1 MSSGLLALLD
11 DIAAI
16 AKSAAASLD
25 DVAAQAV
32 KASGKAAGVVIDDAA
47 VTPKYVIGLSPKREL
62 PIVWNIAK
70 GSLRNKILILL
81 PLLLLLGYFAGW
93 LIVPLLAIG
102 GLFLCYEGYEK
113 LHHLLQRW
121 WSKASPSTES
131 KRPIEITPAELERL
145 RTNGA
150 IRTDFILSAEIMAI
164 AFNEVKTQGLAMQ
177 VTILLVVAVL
187 ITAGVYGFVALVL
200 KADDLGLYLVKKENA
215 STWSRSVG
223 RGLIRGVPHLLKI
236 LGIVGTLAMLWV
248 GGQLVIHSVP
258 WLHHTVSH
266 WVHDL
271 DLKGF
276 LAWCFEASLG
286 LVLGTCCGWII
297 HFFWSL
303 FHKQSHGAHDH

>member
-11 DIAAI
+11 DVAAI

-70 GSLRNKILILL
+70 GSLRNKIVILL
-81 PLLLLLGYFAGW
+81 PLLLVLGYLAGW

-113 LHHLLQRW
+113 LHHLFQSW
-121 WSKASPSTES
+121 WSKARPSTES

-145 RTNGA
+145 RTKGA

-164 AFNEVKTQGLAMQ
+164 AFNEVKTQGLAIQ
-177 VTILLVVAVL
+177 VTILLVVAVV
-187 ITAGVYGFVALVL
+187 ITAGVYGFVALIL

-215 STWSRSVG
+215 STLSRLVG

-236 LGIVGTLAMLWV
+236 LGLVGTLAMLWV

-258 WLHHTVSH
+258 WLYHTVSH

-271 DLKGF
+271 DLTGF
-276 LAWCFEASLG
+276 LAWCFEAGLG
-286 LVLGTCCGWII
+286 LVLGTCCGLVI
-297 HFFWSL
+297 HVIWSL
-303 FHKQSHGAHDH
+303 FRKPSHA